1 MSDVVLN
8 GTSDSI
14 DDMDVFIPR
23 FQIRVNKQNQNIDT
37 VRACRTNRFEEVDF
51 ENDNE
56 DSMCSN
62 VAELNLVKI
71 VNNIMEWYAV
81 DDLLQD

>member
-1 MSDVVLN
+1 MSDIVLN

-23 FQIRVNKQNQNIDT
+23 IQIRVNNQNQNIDT

-62 VAELNLVKI
+62 IVELNLVKI
-71 VNNIMEWYAV
+71 VNNIMEGHAV